1 MDSVSHPMVNTGTRV
16 DFHTHILPGVDDGSR
31 SASESIQMLRLLGDF
46 GVGAVVLTPHF
57 YADGDT
63 PERFIARR
71 ARAYSE
77 LSDAIQTAESVK
89 LPRMVLGAE
98 VEYFEGIPCMLE
110 YPELRIGNSGCI
122 LVEMPQS
129 QWSAHMVEDI
139 LRLNDSKGFR
149 VILAHV
155 ERYLFD
161 QKKDIIYT
169 LLENRVL
176 MQSNA
181 SFFIN
186 HSTARKAIRM
196 LCRGY
201 IHLLGSDC
209 HNLTSRPP
217 NLGDA
222 CDAIIKHT
230 DEGVLEEVMRG
241 ASHLLRHDFDIISK
255 G

>member
-1 MDSVSHPMVNTGTRV
+1 METASLPMANTGTRV

-31 SASESIQMLRLLGDF
+31 SVSESMQMLRILGGA

-71 ARAYSE
+71 TRSYSE
-77 LSDAIQTAESVK
+77 LSETLAKEDISG
-89 LPRMVLGAE
+89 LPSLILGAE
-98 VEYFEGIPCMLE
+98 VEYFEGIACMLE

-122 LVEMPQS
+122 LVEMPQRP
-129 QWSAHMVEDI
+129 WSAHMVEDI
-139 LRLNDSKGFR
+139 LRLNSTKGFR

-161 QKKDIIYT
+161 QKKDIVNT
-169 LLENRVL
+169 LLDNRVL

-186 HSTARKAIRM
+186 HSTAKKAAR
-196 LCRGY
+196 LLQRGY
-201 IHLLGSDC
+201 VHLLGSDC

-217 NLGDA
+217 NLGVA
-222 CDAIIKHT
+222 CDAIVKKA
-230 DEGVLEEVMRG
+230 GAYVLEYAMRG
-241 ASHLLRHDFDIISK
+241 ALHLLRHDMNALPK
-255 G
+255 C

>member
-1 MDSVSHPMVNTGTRV
+1 MESASHPMLNTGARV

-31 SASESIQMLRLLGDF
+31 SPAESMQMLRLLGNH
-46 GVGAVVLTPHF
+46 GVCAAVLTPHF

-71 ARAYSE
+71 SRAYSE
-77 LSDAIQTAESVK
+77 LSEIIAKESNAR
-89 LPRMVLGAE
+89 LPHLVLGAE
-98 VEYFEGIPCMLE
+98 VEYFEGIACMLE
-110 YPELRIGNSGCI
+110 YPELRIGNSECI
-122 LVEMPQS
+122 LVEMPQGPWNS
-129 QWSAHMVEDI
+129 HVVEDI

-186 HSTARKAIRM
+186 RSTARKAIR
-196 LCRGY
+196 LLRRGY

-222 CDAIIKHT
+222 CDAIVRHA
-230 DEGVLEEVMRG
+230 DEGLLEDIMHG
-241 ASHLLRHDFDIISK
+241 AAHLLRHDLDADSN

>member
-1 MDSVSHPMVNTGTRV
+1 METASHLMANTGAWV

-31 SASESIQMLRLLGDF
+31 SVAESIQMLRILGEC

-77 LSDAIQTAESVK
+77 LSEILSKDSSAR
-89 LPRMVLGAE
+89 LPRLVLGAE
-98 VEYFEGIPCMLE
+98 VEYFEGIACMLE
-110 YPELRIGNSGCI
+110 YPELHIGNSGCI
-122 LVEMPQS
+122 LVEMPQRP
-129 QWSAHMVEDI
+129 WSAHIVDDI
-139 LRLNDSKGFR
+139 LRLNNTKGFH

-161 QKKDIIYT
+161 QKKDVVHT
-169 LLENRVL
+169 LLENKVL

-196 LCRGY
+196 LRRGY

-222 CDAIIKHT
+222 CDAIVKNMGS
-230 DEGVLEEVMRG
+230 DVLDDIMRG
-241 ASHLLRHDFDIISK
+241 ASRLLRCELDAFCN